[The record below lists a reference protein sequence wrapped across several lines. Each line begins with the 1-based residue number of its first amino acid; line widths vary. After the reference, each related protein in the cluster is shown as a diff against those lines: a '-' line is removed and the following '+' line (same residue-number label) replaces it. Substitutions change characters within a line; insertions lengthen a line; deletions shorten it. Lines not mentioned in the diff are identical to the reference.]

1 MGAVDLQ
8 CYNPLSSDISRG
20 LTFTVNVKYTT
31 PALSI
36 HQPGQSPTV
45 NLCYIPIVLQ

>member
-20 LTFTVNVKYTT
+20 LTFTVNVNTT

-36 HQPGQSPTV
+36 HQPGQSPTI

>member
-1 MGAVDLQ
+1 MDAVDLQ

-20 LTFTVNVKYTT
+20 LTLTVNVNKT

-36 HQPGQSPTV
+36 HQPGQSPTI